1 MKIVKDEKGMIL
13 IVTLWILAILTLLAI
28 SFSYRM
34 RIEIKLTQFQIDS
47 LRALYLAKAG
57 INYAIATLKK
67 DTNNDEYDSLNEEWA
82 YKKEIIKLEKG
93 KFTFYIEDE
102 ERRINLNTATKSMLD
117 KLGLKEDIVCAIID
131 WRDED
136 NKITKPDGV
145 EDEYYQSLNRPYHCK
160 NAPFESIE
168 ELLLVKGV
176 SSEILYGED
185 NISQLITVYGKGK
198 ININTA
204 PKKVLSTLPG
214 LNDELAQNIINYRAG
229 VDLKEGTEDDKIFKY
244 PTDIIEKDNGTG
256 VYGIG
261 EKEYEQF
268 KNLITTKS
276 NNFRITSV
284 GIKDK
289 VVSKIIAIFNK
300 ETDKIIYWKEEN
312 G

>member
-13 IVTLWILAILTLLAI
+13 IVTLWILAILTLLAV

-34 RIEIKLTQFQIDS
+34 RVEIKLTQFQIDS
-47 LRALYLAKAG
+47 LRALYLSKAG
-57 INYAIATLKK
+57 INYAIAKLKK
-67 DTNNDEYDSLNEEWA
+67 DTNDEVTSLNEKWA
-82 YKKEIIKLEKG
+82 SKENVEQWKG
-93 KFTFYIEDE
+93 KFILSIEDE

-131 WRDED
+131 WRDNDE
-136 NKITKPDGV
+136 ITLPDGA
-145 EDEYYQSLNRPYHCK
+145 EDGYYQSLNKPYHCK

-176 SSEILYGED
+176 TSEILYGED
-185 NISQLITVYGKGK
+185 NISQLITVYGKGQ

-204 PKKVLSTLPG
+204 SKKVLSTLPG
-214 LNDELAQNIINYRAG
+214 LNEELAQNIIDYRAG
-229 VDLKEGTEDDKIFKY
+229 GDLEEGTKD
-244 PTDIIEKDNGTG
+244 DIIFEKSQDIEN
-256 VYGIG
+256 VDEDIKNKYS
-261 EKEYEQF
+261 QF
-268 KNLITTKS
+268 KDFITTKS

>member
-13 IVTLWILAILTLLAI
+13 IVTLWILAILTLLAV

-34 RIEIKLTQFQIDS
+34 RVEIKLTQFQIDS

-57 INYAIATLKK
+57 INYAIAQLKK
-67 DTNNDEYDSLNEEWA
+67 DTNDYDSLNEQWA
-82 YKKEIIKLEKG
+82 YKKEIELGKG
-93 KFTFYIEDE
+93 KFIFYIEDE
-102 ERRINLNTATKSMLD
+102 ERRINLNTAPKSMLD

-145 EDEYYQSLNRPYHCK
+145 EDEYYQTLNRPYHCK

-176 SSEILYGED
+176 TSEILYGED
-185 NISQLITVYGKGK
+185 NISQWMTVYGKGK

-204 PKKVLSTLPG
+204 PKKVLSILPG

-229 VDLKEGTEDDKIFKY
+229 GDLEEGTEDDIIFEKPQEIGNVDEDIKNKY
-244 PTDIIEKDNGTG
+244 S
-256 VYGIG
+256 
-261 EKEYEQF
+261 QF
-268 KNLITTKS
+268 KDFITTKS

-284 GIKDK
+284 GIKNK
-289 VVSKIIAIFNK
+289 VIRRITVIVEKESDSIIIK
-300 ETDKIIYWKEEN
+300 YYRED
-312 G
+312 